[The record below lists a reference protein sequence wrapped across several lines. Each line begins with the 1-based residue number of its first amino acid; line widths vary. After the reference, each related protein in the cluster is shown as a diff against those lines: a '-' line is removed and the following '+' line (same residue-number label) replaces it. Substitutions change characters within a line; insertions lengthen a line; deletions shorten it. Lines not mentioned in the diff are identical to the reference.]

1 MSSQDGCPRAL
12 PAPLGPTIHIG
23 AARTL
28 PGGHGGLVSPWG
40 GRPWAFLPAAWALVS
55 RATRMDDA
63 AEDVSGGRTR
73 VTGAKWSRRGGA
85 VLCDMSSFFPSLATG
100 SFWVSAVAWCP
111 AEVPAGEHRHPG
123 AMASSVP
130 APPPLREQAVSG
142 RCKHPWEAEHVPRRG
157 LRPPEP
163 GCRPSPGPGW
173 GRCGLGLLQLG
184 DQVP

>member
-130 APPPLREQAVSG
+130 APPAPPRAGCLWQVQAPLGG
-142 RCKHPWEAEHVPRRG
+142 RARPAAGAEAARTR
-157 LRPPEP
+157 L
-163 GCRPSPGPGW
+163 PSFSRSRMGSVWPGPPPAG
-173 GRCGLGLLQLG
+173 
-184 DQVP
+184 